1 MNLQNQKNPL
11 KIGFIGA
18 GANTKLSHI
27 PGFQKQQNVETI
39 GVVNRTKESSQAVA
53 TEFNIPKTY
62 NNWQE
67 LIDDTEIDAVC
78 IGTWPDTHQLLVEKS
93 LEAGKHVLTESRMAM
108 NAAQAYSMLQTS
120 QRYPHLISQIV
131 PASPTLY
138 GDIFLKKL
146 LSENYIGDILSVD
159 VNVYRGL
166 LDSSGPFMWRHNQEF
181 SGYNIMLMGA
191 WYECLLRWLPPAK
204 SVYSITRIVNPV
216 RQDKNNETQVCKI
229 PDHLEIL
236 CELGESIICHLAF
249 SESTVFAPL
258 NQIWL
263 YGTEGT
269 LQITIDI
276 KNDTMVLKGAK
287 KGDSE
292 LKIIEIPKSFQY
304 CWRPEEEFIGAIR
317 GTENVKYTTFE
328 DGVKYMEF
336 TEAVHL
342 SSSKRKPISLP
353 FK

>member
-1 MNLQNQKNPL
+1 
-11 KIGFIGA
+11 
-18 GANTKLSHI
+18 
-27 PGFQKQQNVETI
+27 
-39 GVVNRTKESSQAVA
+39 
-53 TEFNIPKTY
+53 
-62 NNWQE
+62 
-67 LIDDTEIDAVC
+67 
-78 IGTWPDTHQLLVEKS
+78 
-93 LEAGKHVLTESRMAM
+93 
-108 NAAQAYSMLQTS
+108 
-120 QRYPHLISQIV
+120 
-131 PASPTLY
+131 
-138 GDIFLKKL
+138 
-146 LSENYIGDILSVD
+146 
-159 VNVYRGL
+159 
-166 LDSSGPFMWRHNQEF
+166 MWRHNQEF

-204 SVYSITRIVNPV
+204 SVYSITRIVNPI
-216 RQDKNNETQVCKI
+216 RQDKNNEPQVCKI

-236 CELGESIICHLAF
+236 CELGESIIGHLAF

-269 LQITIDI
+269 LHITIDI
-276 KNDTMVLKGAK
+276 KNGTMVLKGAK

-292 LKIIEIPKSFQY
+292 LKIIEIPKSLQY

-317 GTENVKYTTFE
+317 GTEKVKYTTFE

-342 SSSKRKPISLP
+342 SASKRKPISLP